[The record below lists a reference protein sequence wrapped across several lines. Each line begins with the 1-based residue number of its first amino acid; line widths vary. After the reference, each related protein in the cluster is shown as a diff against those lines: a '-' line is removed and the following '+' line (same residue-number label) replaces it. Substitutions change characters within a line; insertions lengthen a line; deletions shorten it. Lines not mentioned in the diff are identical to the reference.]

1 MKIAAILFPL
11 VLCLGL
17 VGCDSKTN
25 TELTFDPNAWK
36 NAVGAQTELRNKML
50 RDLLA
55 KHNIVGM
62 SKHEVIELLGEP
74 DRKDRF
80 SSDSGESD
88 FNYNLGPETG
98 GFISID
104 SDWLTIKFKGD
115 SAIEVL
121 VTVD

>member
-1 MKIAAILFPL
+1 MKIAAIVFPL

-25 TELTFDPNAWK
+25 TKPTFDPNAWK
-36 NAVGAQTELRNKML
+36 NAVGAQSELRNKML

-74 DRKDRF
+74 ERKDRF
-80 SSDSGESD
+80 SSASGESD
-88 FNYNLGPETG
+88 FNYNLGPETES
-98 GFISID
+98 FIPID
-104 SDWLTIKFKGD
+104 SDWLTIKFKEDG
-115 SAIEVL
+115 AIDVRI
-121 VTVD
+121 TVD